1 MGAFLEES
9 DDISL
14 EEMKNRQNAVL
25 TSITCSAA
33 SKDSLKGAVG
43 GHEFRGLH
51 HRGPEFI
58 EAAAEQDFLCDCSLL
73 LPGAACKNSLC
84 SSSRDRTHNGERAA
98 PRSSPSSSSTSSLPS
113 PISNL
118 MVEFERMSLQ
128 EPAESPRSC
137 RQRRSSG
144 GSRRR
149 EAAELSR
156 GLSRL
161 SVGGPD
167 CRTGEGPSWGSE
179 VGGGGTGEER
189 RSSSS
194 DSSEEFF
201 EAEEGPE
208 APGRTRGSAPCG
220 RSACAR
226 SKSWDHGGRDLSSSA
241 SSGSSG
247 SSYKSLDNA
256 NQFLPRTPPP
266 QPHVRRG
273 VFIQG

>member
-1 MGAFLEES
+1 MGAFLDER

-14 EEMKNRQNAVL
+14 EEMKNLQNAAL

-33 SKDSLKGAVG
+33 SKDGLKGAVG
-43 GHEFRGLH
+43 GILH

-58 EAAAEQDFLCDCSLL
+58 EAAAEQDFLCECSDGLL
-73 LPGAACKNSLC
+73 LPDLVCKNGLC
-84 SSSRDRTHNGERAA
+84 SS
-98 PRSSPSSSSTSSLPS
+98 SSSSTSSAASSSTALLPS

-118 MVEFERMSLQ
+118 MAEFELMSLE
-128 EPAESPRSC
+128 EPSESTHSC

-144 GSRRR
+144 GSGRRR
-149 EAAELSR
+149 EAAAALTR

-161 SVGGPD
+161 SVGGGTD
-167 CRTGEGPSWGSE
+167 CRTGEGPGWGSE
-179 VGGGGTGEER
+179 GVEGGAGEER

-201 EAEEGPE
+201 EAEE
-208 APGRTRGSAPCG
+208 ALDRTWGSAP
-220 RSACAR
+220 CAR
-226 SKSWDHGGRDLSSSA
+226 SKSWDHGGRDLSSTG

-256 NQFLPRTPPP
+256 HPFLSRTPPP
-266 QPHVRRG
+266 PMHRRR
-273 VFIQG
+273 VFIQGLGICY

>member
-1 MGAFLEES
+1 MGAFLDER

-14 EEMKNRQNAVL
+14 EEMKNLQNAAL

-43 GHEFRGLH
+43 GHEFRI

-58 EAAAEQDFLCDCSLL
+58 EAAAEQDFLCDCSDGLL
-73 LPGAACKNSLC
+73 LSGLVCKNGLC
-84 SSSRDRTHNGERAA
+84 S
-98 PRSSPSSSSTSSLPS
+98 SSPSSSSCSSSAALPS

-118 MVEFERMSLQ
+118 MVEFERMSLE
-128 EPAESPRSC
+128 EPPESPRSC

-144 GSRRR
+144 GSSRRR
-149 EAAELSR
+149 EAAAALTR

-161 SVGGPD
+161 SVGGGPD
-167 CRTGEGPSWGSE
+167 CRTGEGPGWASE
-179 VGGGGTGEER
+179 GVEGGAGEER

-201 EAEEGPE
+201 EAEESLEGLD
-208 APGRTRGSAPCG
+208 RTRGSAPCG

-226 SKSWDHGGRDLSSSA
+226 SKSWDHGGRDLSSS
-241 SSGSSG
+241 GSSS

-256 NQFLPRTPPP
+256 HQFLSRTPPP
-266 QPHVRRG
+266 LQVRRG
-273 VFIQG
+273 LFIQG